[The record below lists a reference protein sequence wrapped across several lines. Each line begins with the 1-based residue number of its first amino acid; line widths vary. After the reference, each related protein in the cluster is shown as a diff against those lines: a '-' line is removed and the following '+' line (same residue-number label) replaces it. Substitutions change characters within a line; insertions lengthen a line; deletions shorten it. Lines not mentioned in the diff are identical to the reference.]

1 MAILLNHLWK
11 WDRLQYTNETLRV
24 QVTLVILISMATT
37 TRPAALLEPVYAKQ
51 GHGELPK
58 VLRYEHVR
66 LSLVRDSERMRQKL
80 VLEINLIFHKGYER
94 NPRP

>member
-11 WDRLQYTNETLRV
+11 WDRLQYTNERLRV

-51 GHGELPK
+51 
-58 VLRYEHVR
+58 
-66 LSLVRDSERMRQKL
+66 VRDSERMRQKL

>member
-11 WDRLQYTNETLRV
+11 WDRLQYTNERLRV
-24 QVTLVILISMATT
+24 QVALVILISMTT
-37 TRPAALLEPVYAKQ
+37 ATRPAALLEPVYAKQ

-66 LSLVRDSERMRQKL
+66 LLS
-80 VLEINLIFHKGYER
+80 
-94 NPRP
+94 PRFRTDETKVGSGNQPCLSQRIRAKSQT